1 MEHGG
6 HSRAGGCVGW
16 KWLCP
21 QVTAATFFSSAEVRL
36 SCPGQ
41 AQSSDTFSSSGPV
54 KVTMLVGSRGWTSP
68 QSVGRDI
75 RGQLPTCMDWL
86 SGLLLENAV
95 WGDVKIRKSVHGGS
109 PPLLVSVTGKGT
121 FLPLAPALSL
131 WSFPG
136 PEQVEV
142 AKNGE
147 FLVHWK
153 F

>member
-1 MEHGG
+1 M
-6 HSRAGGCVGW
+6 
-16 KWLCP
+16 
-21 QVTAATFFSSAEVRL
+21 
-36 SCPGQ
+36 
-41 AQSSDTFSSSGPV
+41 
-54 KVTMLVGSRGWTSP
+54 
-68 QSVGRDI
+68 GRDI

-86 SGLLLENAV
+86 SGLLLENIV

-121 FLPLAPALSL
+121 FLPPAPALSL

-142 AKNGE
+142 AKTGE